1 MINVLYINVAAHNF
15 DGATY
20 SLMNLIESVK
30 KEVYPIVLLRSKGC
44 IYDFFTKQGIECIV
58 CDFEQNIFTKPKST
72 WQYIKFIIKYIP
84 LLLRFNIKNKRCNNK
99 IYNILKDRN
108 IKIVHTNNS
117 VITIGCDIAKKL
129 QAKHVWHFRG
139 FMDLDF
145 GWYPLKGWKNLKKKI
160 KKADAIIGVSNAV
173 LTHFVSPDSKNSLV
187 IYDAVRSKS
196 DTCLLQKKKYFL
208 FCSAN
213 LCKSKGIE
221 FAIQAFALSKLAE
234 KGYRLR
240 VVGKCDEKYM
250 NKLEQLALN
259 NGIIKHVDFIG
270 HSDTVK
276 EHMKNATAF
285 LMCSENEGL
294 GRVTIEA
301 MFYGCLVIGRNSG
314 GTKEIVN
321 NEVTGLLFNNLK
333 ECAILMNKCSQENYT
348 TIIENAQEY
357 AKSNFS
363 KEDYGKKILT
373 VYKKVLNKS
382 TLLNN

>member
-20 SLMNLIESVK
+20 SLISLIESVK
-30 KEVYPIVLLRSKGC
+30 EKVHPIVLLRSKGC
-44 IYDFFTKQGIECIV
+44 VYDFLTNQGIECII

-72 WQYIKFIIKYIP
+72 LQYIKLIIKYIP
-84 LLLRFNIKNKRCNNK
+84 LLLQSNIKNKRCNNK
-99 IYNILKDRN
+99 IYNLLKNRN
-108 IKIVHTNNS
+108 IQIVHTNNS
-117 VITIGCDIAKKL
+117 VLTIGCDIAEKL

-160 KKADAIIGVSNAV
+160 QKADAIIGVSNAV

-187 IYDAVRSKS
+187 IYNAVRSKS
-196 DTCLLQKKKYFL
+196 DICLFPKEKYFL

-213 LCKSKGIE
+213 LCKPKGIE
-221 FAIQAFALSKLAE
+221 FAIQAFALSQLSS

-240 VVGKCDEKYM
+240 VVGKCNEKYM
-250 NKLEQLALN
+250 KQLKRLALD
-259 NGIIKHVDFIG
+259 NGIIEYIDFIG
-270 HSDTVK
+270 HSNSVK

-314 GTKEIVN
+314 ATKEIVN
-321 NEVTGLLFNNLK
+321 NEITGLLFNDLN
-333 ECAILMNKCSQENYT
+333 ECATLMKKCSQEDYT
-348 TIIENAQEY
+348 TIIQNAQEY
-357 AKSNFS
+357 AKLNFS

-373 VYKKVLNKS
+373 VYDKILS
-382 TLLNN
+382 